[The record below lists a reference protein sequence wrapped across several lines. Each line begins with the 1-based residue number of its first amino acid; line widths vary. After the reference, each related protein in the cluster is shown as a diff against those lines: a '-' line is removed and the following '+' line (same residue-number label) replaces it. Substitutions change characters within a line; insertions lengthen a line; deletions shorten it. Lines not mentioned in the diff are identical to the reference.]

1 MVIAKMTLSCYI
13 EVSPLAEFSYSVK
26 GVVNSEQEQT
36 TQTANYIKG
45 VEYGRI

>member
-1 MVIAKMTLSCYI
+1 MVLCCYI

-36 TQTANYIKG
+36 KTQNANYIKG